1 MTQNS
6 ILFAKHIRLRPRARA
21 YMAKAMALAV
31 LAVLATSLPAHGH
44 GPDAVVA
51 TQEQSGKSHSD
62 SQNIPPVAVTDYVD
76 MATAKQGFN
85 MLAND
90 TDANRDTLRIID
102 ASAKYGAIAYTAD
115 GLVAYAASAAQ
126 PLADEIDYTLSDG
139 RGGSAK
145 GKVLI
150 SVR

>member
-1 MTQNS
+1 
-6 ILFAKHIRLRPRARA
+6 
-21 YMAKAMALAV
+21 MAS
-31 LAVLATSLPAHGH
+31 TSKLE
-44 GPDAVVA
+44 VQ
-51 TQEQSGKSHSD
+51 TSS
-62 SQNIPPVAVTDYVD
+62 T
-76 MATAKQGFN
+76 ATATTGL
-85 MLAND
+85 LAND
-90 TDANRDTLRIID
+90 TDANRDRLRIID